1 MIYVLV
7 ILLILFLIF
16 EIFFITFVSFVNIPS
31 PLKFTIF
38 SSIEINSFINTEN
51 YIYICRSAILG
62 FDVDT
67 NEITIGMALPIWA
80 DLDISLDG
88 DG

>member
-1 MIYVLV
+1 MS
-7 ILLILFLIF
+7 FL
-16 EIFFITFVSFVNIPS
+16 
-31 PLKFTIF
+31 
-38 SSIEINSFINTEN
+38 
-51 YIYICRSAILG
+51 YRSAILG

-67 NEITIGMALPIWA
+67 NDITIGMILPIWA

>member
-1 MIYVLV
+1 MIEFDTYTYSL
-7 ILLILFLIF
+7 
-16 EIFFITFVSFVNIPS
+16 S
-31 PLKFTIF
+31 
-38 SSIEINSFINTEN
+38 
-51 YIYICRSAILG
+51 RSAILG

-67 NEITIGMALPIWA
+67 NDITIGMSLPIWA